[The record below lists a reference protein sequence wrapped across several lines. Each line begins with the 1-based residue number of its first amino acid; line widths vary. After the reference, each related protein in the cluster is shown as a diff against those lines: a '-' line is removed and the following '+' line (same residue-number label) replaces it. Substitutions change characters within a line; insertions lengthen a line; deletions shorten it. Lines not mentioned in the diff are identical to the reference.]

1 MTVAVSGVLGH
12 LLLTPPVP
20 VVVVV
25 RPVAGRVHTV
35 TGHSGTLKRRRRK
48 RGSRS
53 LSVLVGHAFASLRS
67 ALFFRWALRSP
78 ASVQC
83 PSDRSLRSRRFWAS
97 HLLSTVADK
106 AEVKIQIFVLSNEI

>member
-67 ALFFRWALRSP
+67 ALFRWALRSP
-78 ASVQC
+78 APVQC
-83 PSDRSLRSRRFWAS
+83 PSDRSLRSCRFWAS
-97 HLLSTVADK
+97 HLLFTVADK